1 MSPLS
6 TAMEP
11 NDETH
16 TREVPAAEEAASTAL
31 LGLSIALEH
40 PAASTDPRVLCAAA
54 RSCRAWRE
62 AVQQC
67 PAHNTA
73 VVLNTKKPVQ
83 QLQGFGQWLPKHA
96 ALVKS
101 ITAMTTAFDRGGGQA
116 ALGTG
121 EAWQSHLAAA
131 QELLQQALQA
141 AAEVPS
147 THTAASAA
155 AAVAAAVLPAS
166 SDAGVSSSTQRPQQ
180 QQGWRLASVSS
191 DLPGAPRLLSL
202 LPSGSLTHLHLD
214 LQPGT
219 PLKELSQLSRL
230 SSL

>member
-1 MSPLS
+1 
-6 TAMEP
+6 MEP

-31 LGLSIALEH
+31 LGLYIALEH

-116 ALGTG
+116 ALGIWIW
-121 EAWQSHLAAA
+121 A
-131 QELLQQALQA
+131 
-141 AAEVPS
+141 
-147 THTAASAA
+147 TAGT
-155 AAVAAAVLPAS
+155 AS
-166 SDAGVSSSTQRPQQ
+166 SWQQ
-180 QQGWRLASVSS
+180 
-191 DLPGAPRLLSL
+191 
-202 LPSGSLTHLHLD
+202 
-214 LQPGT
+214 
-219 PLKELSQLSRL
+219 
-230 SSL
+230 